1 MEIRGHKQ
9 YIITLIA
16 VIILGAILLLSAC
29 SFQSVPSTQP
39 DDLVGQI
46 VQQTF
51 AAYTRAA
58 ASPSQNDSAQQT
70 QVAQSAAQTLIAL
83 TSSTPEATRTPTLS
97 PTPGT
102 VQVTVSLETNCRSG
116 PGPAYEKLGILKVGQ
131 TADVVGRNSV
141 NDTWII
147 KLPSNPSITCWLWGQ
162 YASVS
167 GNWEAVPVLTPPPTP
182 TASGAFVVDYSNTQA
197 CSSPA
202 YWWLNFKVTNTGS
215 VPWKSVLVKITDQNT
230 GEFHQAVYNDFLRWG
245 VCAVLQSAED
255 LEPGET
261 GYSGYSFNQNP
272 MGHTVTATIQVCTQ
286 EDLLGTCLENTIT
299 VAP

>member
-1 MEIRGHKQ
+1 MEIHRHKQ
-9 YIITLIA
+9 FIITLIA

-70 QVAQSAAQTLIAL
+70 QVAQSAAQTVTAL
-83 TSSTPEATRTPTLS
+83 TSSTPEVSLTPAFS

-131 TADVVGRNSV
+131 TADVVGRNFRQPEEGLGLDAS
-141 NDTWII
+141 
-147 KLPSNPSITCWLWGQ
+147 PSSHMWRTIMW
-162 YASVS
+162 
-167 GNWEAVPVLTPPPTP
+167 PTR
-182 TASGAFVVDYSNTQA
+182 Y
-197 CSSPA
+197 
-202 YWWLNFKVTNTGS
+202 L
-215 VPWKSVLVKITDQNT
+215 
-230 GEFHQAVYNDFLRWG
+230 
-245 VCAVLQSAED
+245 
-255 LEPGET
+255 
-261 GYSGYSFNQNP
+261 
-272 MGHTVTATIQVCTQ
+272 
-286 EDLLGTCLENTIT
+286 
-299 VAP
+299 